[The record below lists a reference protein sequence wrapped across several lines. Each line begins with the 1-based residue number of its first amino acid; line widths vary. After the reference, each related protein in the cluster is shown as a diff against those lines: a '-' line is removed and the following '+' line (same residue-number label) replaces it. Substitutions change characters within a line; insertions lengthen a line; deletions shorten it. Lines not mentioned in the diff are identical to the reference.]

1 MYEYRVPSEIE
12 HEMWDLEDERLEMKR
27 SFTYTRMVEN
37 LLKEEL
43 TDIDYLFLDCLKR
56 RLTFEFKALKNPPYI
71 AMREVSRWVA
81 FFFDYDGEKTT
92 YLLKPMV
99 TLSNETLL
107 KEIANGTHIP
117 SVNLWRFLLEPIGVV
132 IYRENYIEL
141 ILNSKN
147 TLK

>member
-1 MYEYRVPSEIE
+1 MDDYTRPTEIE
-12 HEMWDLEDERLEMKR
+12 LDMWDLEDDRLEMR
-27 SFTYTRMVEN
+27 RLFTITGFKEK

-56 RLTFEFKALKNPPYI
+56 KLTFEFKALKNPPY
-71 AMREVSRWVA
+71 MTVREVSRWVA

-99 TLSNETLL
+99 AVSHQTLL
-107 KEIANGTHIP
+107 KEIVNGTHTP
-117 SVNLWRFLLEPIGVV
+117 SVNLWRFLLEPIGTV

-147 TLK
+147 TL